1 MRSKRWGG
9 HQYFPTKNSFY
20 CLEQVCVAPPLLG
33 HLYGCCWYPILD
45 TLGYS
50 ELMLSLM
57 KGFGL
62 KHSSVMTPDLRL
74 HPFPCPELL
83 WGSGALSCSTLR
95 TTPHQPPFLRK
106 DKIPFSLCVSN
117 SLHLGFRLHSSSV
130 QSFFRNSVP
139 FYLLIIS
146 TIGYVVR

>member
-9 HQYFPTKNSFY
+9 HQYFPTKNSFC

-50 ELMLSLM
+50 ELMVSLM
-57 KGFGL
+57 KGCGL
-62 KHSSVMTPDLRL
+62 KHSSIMTPDLWL
-74 HPFPCPELL
+74 HPFPWPELL

-95 TTPHQPPFLRK
+95 TTSHQPPFLRK
-106 DKIPFSLCVSN
+106 VKTPFSLCIEFP
-117 SLHLGFRLHSSSV
+117 SLRLQV
-130 QSFFRNSVP
+130 TFLICPLFFQELCSI
-139 FYLLIIS
+139 YLLIIS
-146 TIGYVVR
+146 TIGYVVS